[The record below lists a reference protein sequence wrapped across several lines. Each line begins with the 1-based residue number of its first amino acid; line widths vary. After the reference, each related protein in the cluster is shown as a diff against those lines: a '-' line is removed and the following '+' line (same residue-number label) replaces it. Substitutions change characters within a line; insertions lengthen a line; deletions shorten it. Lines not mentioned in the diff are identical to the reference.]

1 MMTNS
6 MINFEEKFNELQD
19 EFSGKQKKIL
29 VNSALKVYYGIT
41 KDGYLRI
48 SFMSTIKPLN
58 LESTKDLKIS
68 LGQESED
75 VYWICFDLLNP
86 NASKVFYSF
95 CEDLVEAVT
104 NKFDETEALVELK
117 NRYYAWKM
125 MFKNKKQMSSESN
138 QGLYGELYFMDKY
151 MLERYNAID
160 VIKAWVGPNK
170 FSKDFSIND
179 DWFEVKTISSSSST
193 IKISSISQLSSL
205 TPGNLVVV
213 KVDRMSDKYED
224 GYSDIYDLFQSI
236 MFKIADNETK
246 EVFIEKL
253 IKYGF
258 DFENNSNMEK
268 YKFMNISFYSV
279 DDAFPRLK
287 ESDIKYQEIG
297 KITYELILN
306 TLDKY
311 KKDI

>member
-6 MINFEEKFNELQD
+6 TINFEEKFNELQD
-19 EFSGKQKKIL
+19 EFSGKQKRIL
-29 VNSALKVYYGIT
+29 VNSALKVYFGIT

-75 VYWICFDLLNP
+75 VYWTCFDLLNS

-104 NKFDETEALVELK
+104 YKFDETEALVELK

-125 MFKNKKQMSSESN
+125 MFKNKKQMPSESN
-138 QGLYGELYFMDKY
+138 QGLYGELYFMDNY
-151 MLERYNAID
+151 MLNKYNSIDAIRS
-160 VIKAWVGPNK
+160 WSGPNK
-170 FSKDFSIND
+170 SSKDFSIENE
-179 DWFEVKTISSSSST
+179 WYEVKTILSSSLT

-213 KVDRMSDKYED
+213 KIDRMSDKYKD
-224 GYSDIYDLFQSI
+224 GYSDIYDLFRSI
-236 MFKIADNETK
+236 MFKITDNETK

-258 DFENNSNMEK
+258 DFENNSNIEK
-268 YKFMNISFYSV
+268 YKFMNISFYKI

-287 ESDIKYQEIG
+287 ESDVKYQEIG
-297 KITYELILN
+297 KVTYELLLN

-311 KKDI
+311 KKDV